1 MKTSKTP
8 PLLHSYRDL
17 IAELRRLCKEK
28 RTGTVFLASEDGH
41 IVRFVLSKGDIIHLV
56 FDTKHSC
63 YDAIP
68 LIHQI
73 KHGRLQ
79 FAEGI
84 VEATQEGTL
93 PNTEELLHTLELFYE
108 LDEEEILAQKKEEI
122 SAQKKVAKPQV
133 TKTPV
138 VSSSPFTT
146 SRLGEA
152 VPRLKKALA
161 IYLGPFATIVCD
173 DYLKKVGTPKTP
185 EEVLA
190 MIDVVASEIDNPGA
204 EKEFKIKTKEEMF
217 QSGVL

>member
-1 MKTSKTP
+1 MAMKTSKAP

-28 RTGTVFLASEDGH
+28 RTGTVFVASEDGH
-41 IVRFVLSKGDIIHLV
+41 IVRFVLTKGDIIHLV

-68 LIHQI
+68 LIHKI

-84 VEATQEGTL
+84 VESAQEGAL

-108 LDEEEILAQKKEEI
+108 LDEEENATKKTATKP
-122 SAQKKVAKPQV
+122 SVAK
-133 TKTPV
+133 KTTV
-138 VSSSPFTT
+138 VLSPSTPG
-146 SRLGEA
+146 LEEA
-152 VPRLKKALA
+152 VPRIKKSLA
-161 IYLGPFATIVCD
+161 IYLGPFATLVCD
-173 DYLKKVGTPKTP
+173 DYLKRVGALKAP
-185 EEVLA
+185 EDVLT
-190 MIDVVASEIDNPGA
+190 MIDIIASEIGNPTK